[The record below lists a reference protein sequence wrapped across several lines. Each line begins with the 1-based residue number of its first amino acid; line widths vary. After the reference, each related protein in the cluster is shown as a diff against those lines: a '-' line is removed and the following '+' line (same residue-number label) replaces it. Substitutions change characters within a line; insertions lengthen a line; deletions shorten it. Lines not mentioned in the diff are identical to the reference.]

1 MLPNPSLPDIS
12 TLPPSALLH
21 HSLRLIPD
29 PRDQRRPKHALPD
42 LLFIALCSLLSG
54 GDSFLDMAD
63 FARDEAA
70 WLRTVIPFTGGPPS
84 HDTFT
89 RVFALLDTHAFEQAV
104 RHWMRQLLLVIPP
117 PAAAAPPAPA
127 TSSPS
132 PSLQRQIAV
141 DGKTLRGSRRGAP
154 GALQMAATVNV
165 WSIEEGLCLAQRRI
179 PEASGEGPQCELL
192 LRHLQLKG
200 VILSGDAAHCQ
211 HSLASH
217 LTAQGGDYVLNLKGN
232 QPDAKAEIHPLLET
246 LAASRPPDLEQTE
259 KGHGRIEIRRCWVTG
274 DLAAL
279 ACRGQ
284 WSGLTSLALC
294 ERETHDLITGKI
306 TIGQRFFITSLKPE
320 ASLIARCVRHHWQ
333 VENNLHWRLDVIF
346 REDFQRCRSGYA
358 ATNLSLLRKMSLNLL
373 LKACPKGMS
382 LKRMRLR
389 TARKLDHLTKIIAP
403 LLETNPN
410 FVNA

>member
-1 MLPNPSLPDIS
+1 MDDFPDL
-12 TLPPSALLH
+12 TDPRPLPPPALLH

-42 LLFIALCSLLSG
+42 LLFISLCSLLTG
-54 GDSFLDMAD
+54 GDSFQDMAD
-63 FARDEAA
+63 FATDEAA
-70 WLRTVIPFTGGPPS
+70 WLRTVIPFQGGPPS

-89 RVFALLDTHAFEQAV
+89 RVFALLDTHAFEGAV
-104 RHWMRQLLLVIPP
+104 RHWMRQLLPFP
-117 PAAAAPPAPA
+117 PATPAGSGPA
-127 TSSPS
+127 TP
-132 PSLQRQIAV
+132 PLRQVAC
-141 DGKTLRGSRRGAP
+141 DGKKLRGSRRGQP
-154 GALQMAATVNV
+154 GALHMAATVNL

-200 VILSGDAAHCQ
+200 VILSGDAAYCQ
-211 HSLASH
+211 HSLASYVN
-217 LTAQGGDYVLNLKGN
+217 AQGGDYVLNLKGN
-232 QPDAKAEIHPLLET
+232 QPEAKAEIHPLLKT
-246 LAASRPPDLEQTE
+246 IAASRPPDLEQTE
-259 KGHGRIEIRRCWVTG
+259 KGHGRLEIRRCWVTG
-274 DLAAL
+274 DVAGL

-294 ERETHDLITGKI
+294 ERETLDLITGKV
-306 TIGQRFFITSLKPE
+306 TIGRRFFLTSLKPE
-320 ASLIARCVRHHWQ
+320 AEPIARCVRQHWQ

-373 LKACPKGMS
+373 LKASPPGMS
-382 LKRMRLR
+382 LKRMRLC
-389 TARKLDHLTKIIAP
+389 TARKLDQLTEIIAP
-403 LLETNPN
+403 LLENDPN